1 MLSANLYFV
10 LSYFLKN
17 VDDVAVFAVNNILCN
32 VDAVIDAVDIVAIVN
47 VAVVNIVA
55 LVVDKVVVIVANVAV
70 VDQLQFPGASTQL
83 ECRYLFISY

>member
-10 LSYFLKN
+10 LSYFVKN
-17 VDDVAVFAVNNILCN
+17 VDDVAVFAGNNILCN
-32 VDAVIDAVDIVAIVN
+32 VDAVDIVAVVN